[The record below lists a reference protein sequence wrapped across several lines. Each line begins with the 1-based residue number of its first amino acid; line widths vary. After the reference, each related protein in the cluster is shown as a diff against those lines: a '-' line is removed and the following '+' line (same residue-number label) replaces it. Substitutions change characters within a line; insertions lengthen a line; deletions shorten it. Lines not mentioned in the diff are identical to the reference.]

1 MSSILVVEVEGA
13 ISRVLNDEL
22 GSEEYQT
29 VKVLNGDDAV
39 QFALREI
46 PRLIIFDLTLPYLNG
61 HELIRQVR
69 EHPKCMHIPIIA
81 LGSHSLVAYKVRVL
95 EAGADNYLVNS
106 SPGARLSAETSAE
119 LLAFAFDA
127 LARRS
132 AARTSHRLQ
141 IEQRQSME
149 HSVP

>member
-81 LGSHSLVAYKVRVL
+81 
-95 EAGADNYLVNS
+95 
-106 SPGARLSAETSAE
+106 SAPI
-119 LLAFAFDA
+119 A
-127 LARRS
+127 LWPIKCACWKP
-132 AARTSHRLQ
+132 
-141 IEQRQSME
+141 
-149 HSVP
+149 VPTITW